1 MGKRKKQQTNTNEKL
16 EQTPVKAK
24 RNYKDSI
31 FRKLFNNKAA
41 IIDLYNAL
49 SGSDYPPDTYVKIVT
64 LDNVIFGDRK
74 NDLAFMIENRFI
86 ILIEMQSTVNP
97 NMPLRFLVYIAKE
110 FEKLFFSQQIYSST
124 LVSIPTPE
132 IYVFYDGAKDIPLES
147 ELKLSDA
154 FIAKCDKLYLELS
167 VRVINVNY
175 EKGAALLEK
184 CRLLSDYSQLVHIAK
199 MNYQRTHDLD
209 IAVSEAVTECMEKD
223 ILRSFLKENG
233 GEIMSFLYDMLT
245 KEEMEEI
252 REHDGY
258 VRGLKDG
265 HASGVKEGKRLG
277 IEEGHASG
285 LKEGHASGLKEGL
298 ARGIAEN
305 QRDIAANMLA
315 MGMDIPVIAKATGLS
330 EDAIAELRPTN
341 TSK

>member
-1 MGKRKKQQTNTNEKL
+1 MNNKSNKQTDTTTKL
-16 EQTPVKAK
+16 EQTPVKAT

-124 LVSIPTPE
+124 LVKIPTPE

-154 FIAKCDKLYLELS
+154 FIAKCDKLYLELN

-175 EKGAALLEK
+175 EKGAELLEK

-209 IAVSEAVTECMEKD
+209 TAVSEAVTECMEKG
-223 ILRSFLKENG
+223 ILRNFLKENG

-258 VRGLKDG
+258 VRGLKEG
-265 HASGVKEGKRLG
+265 HASGVQEGKKLG

-285 LKEGHASGLKEGL
+285 VKKGL
-298 ARGIAEN
+298 ARGAAERD
-305 QRDIAANMLA
+305 RDIATNMLA
-315 MGMDIPVIAKATGLS
+315 KGMDAELISELTGLS
-330 EDAIAELRPTN
+330 EEDILELKQTD

>member
-1 MGKRKKQQTNTNEKL
+1 MNKEKNKQTNTTTEL
-16 EQTPVKAK
+16 EHTPVKAR

-49 SGSDYPPDTYVKIVT
+49 SGSNYPPDTYVKIVT

-110 FEKLFFSQQIYSST
+110 FEKLFFSQQIYGST
-124 LVSIPTPE
+124 LVNIPTPE

-154 FIAKCDKLYLELS
+154 FTAKCDKLYLELN

-175 EKGAALLEK
+175 EKGAELLEK

-209 IAVSEAVTECMEKD
+209 TAVSEAVTECMERG
-223 ILRSFLKENG
+223 ILRNFFKENG

-265 HASGVKEGKRLG
+265 HTSGV
-277 IEEGHASG
+277 
-285 LKEGHASGLKEGL
+285 KEGL
-298 ARGIAEN
+298 ARGAAEGAQAK

-315 MGMDIPVIAKATGLS
+315 KGMDAALISELTGLS
-330 EDAIAELRPTN
+330 EEDILELKQTD

>member
-1 MGKRKKQQTNTNEKL
+1 MNKEKKKQTDITEKL

-124 LVSIPTPE
+124 QVKIPTPE

-154 FIAKCDKLYLELS
+154 FIAKCDKLYLELN

-175 EKGAALLEK
+175 EKGAELLEK

-209 IAVSEAVTECMEKD
+209 TAVSEAVTECMEKD

-258 VRGLKDG
+258 VRGLEEG
-265 HASGVKEGKRLG
+265 HASGVKEG
-277 IEEGHASG
+277 
-285 LKEGHASGLKEGL
+285 L
-298 ARGIAEN
+298 ARGTTEGAQAK

-315 MGMDIPVIAKATGLS
+315 KGMDSTLISELTGLS
-330 EDAIAELRPTN
+330 EHDIIELKQIDNP
-341 TSK
+341 K

>member
-1 MGKRKKQQTNTNEKL
+1 MNKEKNKQTNTTTEL
-16 EQTPVKAK
+16 EQTPVKAR

-132 IYVFYDGAKDIPLES
+132 IYVFYGRRLHPRFTSGNPRLANARRDRSPM
-147 ELKLSDA
+147 ELKT
-154 FIAKCDKLYLELS
+154 F
-167 VRVINVNY
+167 
-175 EKGAALLEK
+175 
-184 CRLLSDYSQLVHIAK
+184 RL
-199 MNYQRTHDLD
+199 N
-209 IAVSEAVTECMEKD
+209 
-223 ILRSFLKENG
+223 RS
-233 GEIMSFLYDMLT
+233 
-245 KEEMEEI
+245 
-252 REHDGY
+252 
-258 VRGLKDG
+258 
-265 HASGVKEGKRLG
+265 
-277 IEEGHASG
+277 
-285 LKEGHASGLKEGL
+285 
-298 ARGIAEN
+298 
-305 QRDIAANMLA
+305 
-315 MGMDIPVIAKATGLS
+315 
-330 EDAIAELRPTN
+330 
-341 TSK
+341 

>member
-1 MGKRKKQQTNTNEKL
+1 MEKIRNSYSNISRAL
-16 EQTPVKAK
+16 KNRRFKVR

-31 FRKLFNNKAA
+31 FRKLFNNNAA
-41 IIDLYNAL
+41 IIELYNAL
-49 SGSDYPPDTYVKIVT
+49 SGSDYPPDTDVRIVT

-74 NDLAFMIENRFI
+74 NDLAFMIENKFI

-97 NMPLRFLVYIAKE
+97 NMPLRFLVYIARQ
-110 FEKLFFSQQIYSST
+110 FEKLFFSSQIYSST
-124 LVSIPTPE
+124 QLKIPTPE
-132 IYVFYDGAKDIPLES
+132 IYVFYDGSKDLPLES

-154 FIAKCDKLYLELS
+154 FIAKCDKLYLELN

-175 EKGAALLEK
+175 EKGAKLLEK
-184 CRLLSDYSQLVHIAK
+184 CKRLSDYSQLVHIAK

-209 IAVSEAVTECMEKD
+209 TAVSEAVTECMEKD

-258 VRGLKDG
+258 VRGHADG
-265 HASGVKEGKRLG
+265 VQEGKKLG
-277 IEEGHASG
+277 I
-285 LKEGHASGLKEGL
+285 KEGL
-298 ARGIAEN
+298 ARGTTEGAQAK
-305 QRDIAANMLA
+305 QRDIAANMLT

-330 EDAIAELRPTN
+330 EQDI
-341 TSK
+341 SKLKQTDTLK

>member
-1 MGKRKKQQTNTNEKL
+1 MNKEKKKQTDITEKL

-124 LVSIPTPE
+124 QVKIPTPE

-154 FIAKCDKLYLELS
+154 FIAKCDKLYLELN

-209 IAVSEAVTECMEKD
+209 TAVSEAVTECMEKD

-258 VRGLKDG
+258 VRGLEEG
-265 HASGVKEGKRLG
+265 HASGVKEG
-277 IEEGHASG
+277 
-285 LKEGHASGLKEGL
+285 L
-298 ARGIAEN
+298 ARGTTEGAQAK

-315 MGMDIPVIAKATGLS
+315 KGMDSTLISELTGLS
-330 EDAIAELRPTN
+330 EQDIIELKQIDNP
-341 TSK
+341 K

>member
-1 MGKRKKQQTNTNEKL
+1 MGKRNNKQIGTNEKL
-16 EQTPVKAK
+16 EPTPVKAR

-124 LVSIPTPE
+124 LVKIPTPE

-154 FIAKCDKLYLELS
+154 FIAKCDKLYLELN

-175 EKGAALLEK
+175 EKGAELLEK

-209 IAVSEAVTECMEKD
+209 TAVSEAVTECMEKD

-265 HASGVKEGKRLG
+265 HTSGV
-277 IEEGHASG
+277 
-285 LKEGHASGLKEGL
+285 KEGL
-298 ARGIAEN
+298 ARGAAEGAQAK

-315 MGMDIPVIAKATGLS
+315 KGMDATLISELTGLS
-330 EDAIAELRPTN
+330 EEDILGLRQTDTP
-341 TSK
+341 K

>member
-1 MGKRKKQQTNTNEKL
+1 MNKEKNKQTDTTTEL
-16 EQTPVKAK
+16 EQTPVKAR

-154 FIAKCDKLYLELS
+154 FIAKCDKLYLELN

-209 IAVSEAVTECMEKD
+209 TAVSEAVTECMEKD
-223 ILRSFLKENG
+223 ILRNFLKENG

-258 VRGLKDG
+258 VRGLKEG
-265 HASGVKEGKRLG
+265 HASGVQEGKKLG

-285 LKEGHASGLKEGL
+285 VKEGL

-315 MGMDIPVIAKATGLS
+315 MGMDIPVIAKATGLAE
-330 EDAIAELRPTN
+330 EDIAELRPTN